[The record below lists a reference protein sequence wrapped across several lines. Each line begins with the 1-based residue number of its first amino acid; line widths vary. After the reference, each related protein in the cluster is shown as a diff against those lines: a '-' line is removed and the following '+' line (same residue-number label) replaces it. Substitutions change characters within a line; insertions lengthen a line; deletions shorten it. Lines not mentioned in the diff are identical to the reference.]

1 MAADWAGAQGAFDS
15 NLRATATDSLIA
27 SAKPLGRLTNFMGA
41 AVSIAL
47 IGGVGVWGYKLLVR
61 DVSGI
66 PVVRAIE
73 GEMRVAPTDPG
84 GEQADYQGLAVNSVA
99 AEGSAEKP
107 ADRLILAPRPV
118 DLAAEDRPLPALK
131 QSQAPAAEPAQS
143 QPAADPG
150 GTDVTAASA
159 QSSVIDALVAE
170 LTNGVEPLSA
180 EPAAEVAPVETTVA
194 AVTPE
199 PDEAASQ
206 DTAQNVAL
214 VAAAKE
220 PEVAQAVLDAPGV
233 KQSLR
238 PRNRPAGAD
247 LENVVQVAAVAAVQ
261 EPLDPNSIAAGT
273 RMVQLGAFDSEEIA
287 RSEWGRLNGRFG
299 DYLVDKQSVIQ
310 RASSGGRVFYR
321 LRAVGFDDLSDAR
334 RFCSALVAENADC
347 IPVVAR

>member
-1 MAADWAGAQGAFDS
+1 MAADWSGAQGAFDS

-27 SAKPLGRLTNFMGA
+27 SAKPLGRLTNFVGA
-41 AVSIAL
+41 AVSVAL
-47 IGGVGVWGYKLLVR
+47 IGGVGVWGYKLLMR

-118 DLAAEDRPLPALK
+118 DLAQEDTPMPTLK
-131 QSQAPAAEPAQS
+131 QSQVPPAEPAQS
-143 QPAADPG
+143 QPTMDPG
-150 GTDVTAASA
+150 ITEMTAASA
-159 QSSVIDALVAE
+159 QSSAIEALVAE
-170 LTNGVEPLSA
+170 LTTGVEPLSA
-180 EPAAEVAPVETTVA
+180 DHPAEPVVPVEVSVS

-199 PDEAASQ
+199 PDEAPTQ
-206 DTAQNVAL
+206 DATPIP
-214 VAAAKE
+214 AAE
-220 PEVAQAVLDAPGV
+220 QPEVAAVVLDAPGV
-233 KQSLR
+233 KRSLR

-273 RMVQLGAFDSEEIA
+273 RMVQLGAFDSEEVA
-287 RSEWGRLNGRFG
+287 RSEWARLSGRFE
-299 DYLVDKQSVIQ
+299 DYLEDKQSVIQ